1 MTSISLIGKQKGEVM
16 FDKKNSL
23 VSNIREFGG
32 ILALF
37 SVASLTVLMLSQ
49 TWVNY

>member
-1 MTSISLIGKQKGEVM
+1 M
-16 FDKKNSL
+16 FDKRNSL
-23 VSNIREFGG
+23 LKNIRELGG

-37 SVASLTVLMLSQ
+37 SVASLTVLLLSQ